1 MLTNENIK
9 QLLDD
14 YPIQSEYSHFS
25 SEVMPPYITWLRES
39 TNNFNADDLVYS
51 THDVYRIELY
61 TRKDV
66 VSEELKLE
74 QYLNDNNLL
83 WRKID
88 QTWID
93 DEKLYM
99 SIYEVS

>member
-1 MLTNENIK
+1 MLTNVSIK

-25 SEVMPPYITWLRES
+25 DEVLPPYITWLRES
-39 TNNFNADDLVYS
+39 TSNFSADDRVFMS
-51 THDVYRIELY
+51 HDIYRIELY

-66 VSEELKLE
+66 IEEELKLE
-74 QYLNDNNLL
+74 NYLNDNEIG
-83 WRKID
+83 WRKLD

-93 DEKLYM
+93 SEKLYM
-99 SIYEVS
+99 SIYEVY